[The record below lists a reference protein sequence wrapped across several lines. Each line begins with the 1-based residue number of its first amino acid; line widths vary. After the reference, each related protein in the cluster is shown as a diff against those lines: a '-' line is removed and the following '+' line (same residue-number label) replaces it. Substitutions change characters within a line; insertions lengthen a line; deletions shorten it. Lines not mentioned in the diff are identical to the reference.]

1 MGILSRFLAP
11 QPMLVAPL
19 LPGPGSGD
27 EEGWK
32 VTSSGGDFRHVGPS
46 RHTGDAWWGRKEER
60 GEGAALEV
68 GKHKVSLE
76 KYIEDWVVL
85 GVRWEGSVGLS
96 WKGLVVQSLES

>member
-32 VTSSGGDFRHVGPS
+32 VTSSGGDFRHVGLS
-46 RHTGDAWWGRKEER
+46 GVFQAHWRCLVEEKGGKRR
-60 GEGAALEV
+60 GGSSGGGETQVKPGKTHRGLDGA
-68 GKHKVSLE
+68 G
-76 KYIEDWVVL
+76 
-85 GVRWEGSVGLS
+85 G
-96 WKGLVVQSLES
+96 